1 MSTPSYKTVH
11 DCSTGETTQVAL
23 SSEEIAAMEANVAA
37 TDADL

>member
-23 SSEEIAAMEANVAA
+23 TSEVSA
-37 TDADL
+37 T